1 MTQALFDLSYLDRFE
16 ELIGGWPVP
25 VLLGIF
31 YVRSYQLA
39 VRLHNEVPGI
49 VVPEAIQ
56 RRLEK
61 AGPNAGAEG
70 LALARELYAEAR
82 EKVAGRVRDPALQ
95 AARGRARPLD

>member
-25 VLLGIF
+25 LLLGIF

-49 VVPEAIQ
+49 VVPEEVQ

-61 AGPNAGAEG
+61 ARPTRAPRGW
-70 LALARELYAEAR
+70 RS
-82 EKVAGRVRDPALQ
+82 PASSM
-95 AARGRARPLD
+95 RRRATRWRAST